1 MAALSAR
8 LSVSMCFVWLGIVLL
23 SQVFAYAS
31 VVSAT
36 AIPDKATGRGK
47 NPPDAVVLW
56 TNYSYQEEKP
66 RMALPLLQGK
76 HAIPGSHPW
85 QASIQMEIAGSRKI
99 HACGAT
105 LIKPC
110 WVITAAHCVNDSA
123 QTSSLKIQLGKN
135 NLYRKEPST
144 EQVLDVG
151 QIIIHQAFRKVNDS
165 LYNDIALIK
174 LNGTCATETKFVKT
188 LPLAEEAFPP
198 GMACQISGWGK
209 TELGIYS
216 YRRLLEGT
224 VKLIN
229 RTTCMEP
236 QVYGDHLDDKMMC
249 AGDLSGTSADACQG
263 DSGGPLTCERNGQ
276 RYLYGIISWG
286 RSCGK
291 VNKPGVYI
299 IIPKYLDWIRAHMQ

>member
-1 MAALSAR
+1 MFLLHKCR
-8 LSVSMCFVWLGIVLL
+8 VWCHFKKKSLK
-23 SQVFAYAS
+23 
-31 VVSAT
+31 VSAT

-110 WVITAAHCVNDSA
+110 WVITAAHC
-123 QTSSLKIQLGKN
+123 
-135 NLYRKEPST
+135 
-144 EQVLDVG
+144 
-151 QIIIHQAFRKVNDS
+151 
-165 LYNDIALIK
+165 
-174 LNGTCATETKFVKT
+174 
-188 LPLAEEAFPP
+188 
-198 GMACQISGWGK
+198 
-209 TELGIYS
+209 
-216 YRRLLEGT
+216 
-224 VKLIN
+224 
-229 RTTCMEP
+229 
-236 QVYGDHLDDKMMC
+236 
-249 AGDLSGTSADACQG
+249 G